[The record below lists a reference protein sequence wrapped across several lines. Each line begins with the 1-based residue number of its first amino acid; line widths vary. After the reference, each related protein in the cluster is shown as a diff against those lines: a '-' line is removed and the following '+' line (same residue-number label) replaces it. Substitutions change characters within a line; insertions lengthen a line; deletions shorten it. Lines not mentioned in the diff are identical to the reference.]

1 MIKFLTILIFIL
13 IIVTILV
20 EFLFIDLCF
29 IKSCNKEKFL
39 KIYQNILRVFW
50 PTIIIFII
58 IWMIYEATL

>member
-1 MIKFLTILIFIL
+1 L